1 MIPGLIGQE
10 TLKYN
15 RLRGMGHLETRE
27 RHLNL
32 NLPGHLSFGACPLK
46 RLYLLIRCDPTTPE
60 EAVGVRKVDEVS
72 LGSYSGKM
80 VEVRTDIPTRFLD
93 SACDYP

>member
-15 RLRGMGHLETRE
+15 RLETRE

-32 NLPGHLSFGACPLK
+32 NLPGQLSFGACPLK
-46 RLYLLIRCDPTTPE
+46 RLYLLIGCDLTTLE
-60 EAVGVRKVDEVS
+60 EAVG
-72 LGSYSGKM
+72 LGRWMKC
-80 VEVRTDIPTRFLD
+80 L
-93 SACDYP
+93 